1 MDSFK
6 QLGVR
11 DSFIKSLEELKV
23 IKPSEI
29 QRQVIP
35 HLLTKKGDLIGQAPT
50 GTGKT
55 IAFGLPLLHLVSEGK
70 KEIQGL
76 VLAPTRELCQQIAKQ
91 LFKMTKY
98 GPKVFT
104 EAIYG
109 GEKIEVQ
116 IANLKRPTQI
126 VVATPGRLLDLM
138 ERGAIDLSQV
148 RTLILDEAD
157 EMLSMGF
164 KEELDRI
171 MADIHKDC
179 SKWLFSATV
188 PMALQSLITKY
199 MDPGLHR
206 IEVSKNVE
214 INEKIEHQF
223 FICEQEQKFNYLFEF
238 LKSQGAAKGIVFC
251 RTRADTEV
259 LARKLIGKHVSADAL
274 HGDLGQRDRDKVMRA
289 FVKGRIKVLVATD
302 ISARGIDVDDLAYV
316 IHYQLPE
323 QIESYTH
330 RSGRTARAG
339 KRGISICFV
348 DRNELKVIH
357 QIEKTLGI
365 KFKKI

>member
-1 MDSFK
+1 MESFK
-6 QLGVR
+6 ELGVR
-11 DSFIKSLEELKV
+11 ESFIKALGELKV

-29 QRQVIP
+29 QQKAIP
-35 HLLTKKGDLIGQAPT
+35 YLLANKGDLIGQAPT

-55 IAFGLPLLHLVSEGK
+55 IAFGLPLLHLVAESK

-76 VLAPTRELCQQIAKQ
+76 ILAPTRELCQQIAKQ

-116 IANLKRPTQI
+116 IANLKRPTQV

-138 ERGAIDLSQV
+138 DRGAIDLSQV

-164 KEELDRI
+164 KEELDRV
-171 MADIHKDC
+171 MATIHKDC
-179 SKWLFSATV
+179 AKWLFSATI
-188 PMALQSLITKY
+188 PIALQSLITKY
-199 MDPGLHR
+199 MNPGLHR

-214 INEKIEHQF
+214 INNKIEHQF

-302 ISARGIDVDDLAYV
+302 ISARGIDVDDLAFV

-323 QIESYTH
+323 QIEAYTH

-357 QIEKTLGI
+357 QIEKTLKI
-365 KFKKI
+365 KFSKV

>member
-1 MDSFK
+1 MESFK
-6 QLGVR
+6 GLGVES
-11 DSFIKSLEELKV
+11 SFIKALEEMKV

-29 QRQVIP
+29 QQKAIP
-35 HLLTKKGDLIGQAPT
+35 YLLANKGDLIGQAPT

-55 IAFGLPLLHLVSEGK
+55 IAFGLPLLHLVTEK
-70 KEIQGL
+70 KKGIQAL

-98 GPKVFT
+98 GPKIFA

-109 GEKIEVQ
+109 GEKIDLQ

-126 VVATPGRLLDLM
+126 VVATPGRLLDLI
-138 ERGAIDLSQV
+138 ERGAIDLSEV
-148 RTLILDEAD
+148 RTLVLDEAD

-164 KEELDRI
+164 KEELDRV
-171 MADIHKDC
+171 MTTIHKD
-179 SKWLFSATV
+179 SAKWLFSATI
-188 PMALQSLITKY
+188 PLALQSLITKY
-199 MDPGLHR
+199 MNPGLQR

-214 INEKIEHQF
+214 INNKIEHQF
-223 FICEQEQKFNYLFEF
+223 FICEQDQKFNYLFEF

-289 FVKGRIKVLVATD
+289 FIKGRIKVLVATD

-357 QIEKTLGI
+357 QIEKTLKI
-365 KFKKI
+365 KFTKI